1 MLGYFESVIEN
12 KKRCMMT
19 KLYVIKNKDTGSIL
33 GINSAISL
41 NLVKLKSDDKNTAN
55 KTEEE
60 HNNIAKLLEDYND
73 VFNGTVKLENH
84 EAKLYLKENSKPV
97 YQKMRRQ
104 PYHLRKFINKE
115 LKKLLERPREL
126 A

>member
-19 KLYVIKNKDTGSIL
+19 KLYVIKNKDTESIL

-60 HNNIAKLLEDYND
+60 HNNISKLLEDYKMYLMELLSLKII
-73 VFNGTVKLENH
+73 KLN
-84 EAKLYLKENSKPV
+84 YT
-97 YQKMRRQ
+97 
-104 PYHLRKFINKE
+104 
-115 LKKLLERPREL
+115 
-126 A
+126 